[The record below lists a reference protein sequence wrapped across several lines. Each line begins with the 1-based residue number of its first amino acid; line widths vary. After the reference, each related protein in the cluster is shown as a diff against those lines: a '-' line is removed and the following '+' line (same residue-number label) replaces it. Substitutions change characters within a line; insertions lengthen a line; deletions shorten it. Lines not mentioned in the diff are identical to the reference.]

1 MIGTIAAILTTLS
14 FLPQAYQV
22 IKTKDTS
29 GISLGMYTMFVIGVV
44 LWVIHGWNIQD
55 FNLIGANAITFIFA
69 SIDYSRVIAPV
80 VADLCTTPVALSA
93 PPNSFQNNSQS

>member
-29 GISLGMYTMFVIGVV
+29 GISLGMYTMFVLGVFYGLFMV
-44 LWVIHGWNIQD
+44 GMFKIIILLVPMLLHLYLLLL
-55 FNLIGANAITFIFA
+55 FYLIK
-69 SIDYSRVIAPV
+69 
-80 VADLCTTPVALSA
+80 
-93 PPNSFQNNSQS
+93 

>member
-29 GISLGMYTMFVIGVV
+29 GISLGMYTMFVLGVF
-44 LWVIHGWNIQD
+44 LWIIHGWNVQD
-55 FNLIGANAITFIFA
+55 YNLIGANAITFI
-69 SIDYSRVIAPV
+69 I
-80 VADLCTTPVALSA
+80 LSYKIKYK
-93 PPNSFQNNSQS
+93 

>member
-29 GISLGMYTMFVIGVV
+29 SISLGMYTMFVFGVF
-44 LWVIHGWNIQD
+44 LWIIHGWNIQD
-55 FNLIGANAITFIFA
+55 YNLIGANTIIFVFA
-69 SIDYSRVIAPV
+69 SIILTYKIIYK
-80 VADLCTTPVALSA
+80 
-93 PPNSFQNNSQS
+93 